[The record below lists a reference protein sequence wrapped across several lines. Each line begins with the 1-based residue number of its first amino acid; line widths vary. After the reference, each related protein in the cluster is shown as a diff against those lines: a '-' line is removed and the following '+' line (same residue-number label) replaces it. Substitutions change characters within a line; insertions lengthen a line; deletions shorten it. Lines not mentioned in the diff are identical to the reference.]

1 MLTLLCIIINMKCPF
16 CDSDQ
21 LIVSNSRPTK
31 GEMEIW
37 RRRKCLRCGGLITTH
52 EKIDLSYITVI
63 KRSGKRVKY
72 NRAKLYSGIYQAIAA
87 TKKIDRGTAGD
98 ISEKQMQLIENEI
111 VGLKL
116 REISSE
122 QIFKITA
129 KSLKENFPDSCLR
142 YIAYFSKTKDIQN
155 SISEMFIAT

>member
-1 MLTLLCIIINMKCPF
+1 MKCPF

-21 LIVSNSRPTK
+21 LIVSNSRPTN

-98 ISEKQMQLIENEI
+98 ISEKQMQLIEKEI

-116 REISSE
+116 KEISSE
-122 QIFKITA
+122 NIFKITA
-129 KSLKENFPDSCLR
+129 KTLKANYPDSCLR
-142 YIAYFSKTKDIQN
+142 YIAYFSKINNIQ
-155 SISEMFIAT
+155 ELVTEQFITT